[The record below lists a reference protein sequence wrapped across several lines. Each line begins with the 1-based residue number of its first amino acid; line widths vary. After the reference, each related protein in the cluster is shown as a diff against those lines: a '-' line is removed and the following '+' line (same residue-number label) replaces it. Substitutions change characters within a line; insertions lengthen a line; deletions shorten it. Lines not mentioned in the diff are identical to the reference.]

1 MKKRI
6 EGVTVYGIDIGKNSF
21 HIVGLDR
28 AGKPVLHTKFRRDRL
43 LDHFANT
50 PAVLVGMES
59 CAGSQ
64 WLARKLQASGHTV
77 RIIPTQFV
85 KP

>member
-21 HIVGLDR
+21 HIVGLDS

-50 PAVLVGMES
+50 PPRLSAWRAAQAHSGLRAS
-59 CAGSQ
+59 SRRQATRSGSFP
-64 WLARKLQASGHTV
+64 LSL
-77 RIIPTQFV
+77 
-85 KP
+85 